1 MQPWLWASRVCTHS
15 WRAAGPTAGCSS
27 TRPTSDRRLPACLP
41 EEAAVH
47 LAALLLLLPHTGCV
61 LTVASSEKHEWVAV

>member
-1 MQPWLWASRVCTHS
+1 MT
-15 WRAAGPTAGCSS
+15 AAC
-27 TRPTSDRRLPACLP
+27 LPACLP

-47 LAALLLLLPHTGCV
+47 LAALLLLPHTGCV